1 MESRD
6 VTSLARAQVE
16 FFNTS
21 DWEGARASY
30 LPDVVYDERATGR
43 VLQGPDEIIEAMKG
57 WKAFNSDVTG
67 TISNIHASGDDT
79 AVVEVTWQGTMDGP
93 LETPGGTVP
102 PTGKSH
108 ATHGAWVMTFEGEK
122 LRESRNYFDMLQMLQ
137 QVGAM

>member
-43 VLQGPDEIIEAMKG
+43 VLQGPDAIIEAMKG
-57 WKAFNSDVTG
+57 WKTFNSDVTG
-67 TISNIHASGDDT
+67 TISNIHVSGDT
-79 AVVEVTWQGTMDGP
+79 AVVEVTWEGTMDGP

-102 PTGKSH
+102 PTGKGH
-108 ATHGAWVMTFEGEK
+108 ATHGAWVMTFEGDK
-122 LRESRNYFDMLQMLQ
+122 LRESRNYFDMLQLLQ